1 MGKGIDNLRYREMKT
16 EDGVYLPDVDIE
28 YPEDRSDAH
37 IAGVRYNGTEV
48 ALDDTYPYYDG
59 SFRYRFNHF
68 LNRAL
73 LRVIVIPV
81 NRMRYGLKIVGKENL
96 KAYEA
101 QLKDGAMT
109 VCNHVYRWDLTCV
122 LDAIGNRNLWF
133 PIYGE
138 HLRGKDAWFM
148 RYLGGVPVPESRSGM
163 RPFDAAFDE
172 FHRRKEWL
180 HVFPEAAS
188 WRFYAPIRSFKKG
201 AFTMAYKYGIPVIPF
216 VISYRRRTGI
226 YRLFD
231 KPEVPLLTLH
241 VGTPIFPDVSRPRK
255 EECGRLLR
263 EAHAQMVSMAGI
275 TVNPW
280 PAEA

>member
-16 EDGVYLPDVDIE
+16 EEGVYLPDVDIE

-48 ALDDTYPYYDG
+48 ALDETYPYYDG

-81 NRMRYGLKIVGKENL
+81 NRVRYGLKIVGKENL
-96 KAYEA
+96 KAYKA

-263 EAHAQMVSMAGI
+263 EAHSQMVSMAGI

-280 PAEA
+280 PAEV